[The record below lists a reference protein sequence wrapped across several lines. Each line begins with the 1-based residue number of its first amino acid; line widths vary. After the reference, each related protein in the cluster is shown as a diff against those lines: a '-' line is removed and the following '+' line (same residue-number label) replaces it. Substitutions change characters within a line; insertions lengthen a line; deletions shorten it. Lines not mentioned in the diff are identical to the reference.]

1 MNNTELTRNPKAV
14 LDNLSTQ
21 VEVLA
26 ERIDAILDDIS
37 EDFFGTNID
46 DELGRNVLLFNFN
59 HFRIKSDIVREY
71 AFNLKQTSAELN
83 AATNY
88 VFKILKGI
96 EENKAKKE
104 ASGA

>member
-26 ERIDAILDDIS
+26 ERIDVILDDIS
-37 EDFFGTNID
+37 EEFFGTNIN
-46 DELGRNVLLFNFN
+46 DEFGKNVVLFNFN
-59 HFRIKSDIVREY
+59 SFRIKSDIACEY
-71 AFNLKQTSAELN
+71 AFNLKQTSAELK

-88 VFKILKGI
+88 VFGILKGI
-96 EENKAKKE
+96 EENKAKGKK
-104 ASGA
+104 ASA

>member
-1 MNNTELTRNPKAV
+1 MNNTKLMVNPKAV
-14 LDNLSTQ
+14 LADLSD
-21 VEVLA
+21 EIESLA
-26 ERIDAILDDIS
+26 ERIDVITDDIS

-46 DELGRNVLLFNFN
+46 DEFGRNVVLFNFN
-59 HFRIKSDIVREY
+59 SFRIKSDIVREY
-71 AFNLKQTSAELN
+71 AFNLKQASAELN

>member
-14 LDNLSTQ
+14 LADLSTQ
-21 VEVLA
+21 VEILA